1 MKTRRDFLKLAGASL
16 VGVTGIASASENP
29 FGFAKMESGYTQV
42 AMEGKCGEG
51 KCGGKSKYS
60 DDKHEHGEGKSHSK
74 KMEGKCGEGKCGG
87 KAKMTEGKCGEGKC
101 GGKSKASEGKCG
113 EGKCGGMRD

>member
-16 VGVTGIASASENP
+16 VGVTGVASASENP

-51 KCGGKSKYS
+51 KCGGKSKHS
-60 DDKHEHGEGKSHSK
+60 DDKHEHGEKKHSHGEGKSHSK

-87 KAKMTEGKCGEGKC
+87 KAKM
-101 GGKSKASEGKCG
+101 SEGKCG
-113 EGKCGGMRD
+113 EGKCGGIRD